1 MDLIR
6 TLYPDFVH
14 RFIIIKPKEVHACGA
29 DLKEGTKVILSS
41 IKEMDDKWRLG
52 HTKVFFR
59 AGAMGCVEEVREESI
74 KAILFHIQAMCRR
87 WVHSDGYRKLC
98 FKKEMIPIMQRN
110 MKKYL
115 FFRDWTWYALLN
127 GTKRFIG
134 QVDMDGIIHALEE
147 EAAEACGAYDAVV
160 EVRDQLNGEI
170 DEMAASKKAMM
181 SEIESSQGDL
191 SSYQRDLA
199 TAADLKSQKEQEL
212 ATTQKKLADVESER
226 QGMQDSRRQLEG
238 DIGSFRKDIEEVEM
252 AVQKAEQEKTNKDHV
267 IRGLNDEIAH
277 QDELINKLNKEKKHA
292 QETHAKASDEMT
304 QAENKVEDLN
314 KIKAKLEVTLDEL
327 EDSYEREKK
336 ARLELDKQRRK
347 SESELTVTQ
356 EEVAD
361 LEREKK
367 DIEMQINKKDQNI
380 AASQRK
386 LEDECSITA
395 KLQKTLKE
403 LQGKVEVSE
412 EVCTCSSRT
421 CHFIMKFML
430 FFTPGTRS

>member
-1 MDLIR
+1 
-6 TLYPDFVH
+6 
-14 RFIIIKPKEVHACGA
+14 
-29 DLKEGTKVILSS
+29 
-41 IKEMDDKWRLG
+41 
-52 HTKVFFR
+52 
-59 AGAMGCVEEVREESI
+59 MGCVEEVREESI
-74 KAILFHIQAMCRR
+74 KAILLHIQAMCRR
-87 WVHSDGYRKLC
+87 WCHNEGYRKLV
-98 FKKEMIPIMQRN
+98 FKKQMIPVMQRN
-110 MKKYL
+110 IKKYL
-115 FFRDWTWYALLN
+115 FFRDWTWFALLN

-134 QVDMDGIIHALEE
+134 QVDMDGIIQQLEE

-160 EVRDQLNGEI
+160 EVRDQLIGEI
-170 DEMAASKKAMM
+170 DEMTVSKKAMM
-181 SEIESSQGDL
+181 AEIESSQGDL

-212 ATTQKKLADVESER
+212 ATTQKKLADIEAER

-252 AVQKAEQEKTNKDHV
+252 AVQKAEQEKTNKDHI

-292 QETHAKASDEMT
+292 QETQAKASDEMT

-314 KIKAKLEVTLDEL
+314 KIKTKLEVTLDEL

-336 ARLELDKQRRK
+336 ARLEMDKQRRK
-347 SESELTVTQ
+347 AESELTVTQ

-367 DIEMQINKKDQNI
+367 EIEMQINKKDQDI

-386 LEDECSITA
+386 LEDEQSITA

-403 LQGKVEVSE
+403 LQSKVEVSE
-412 EVCTCSSRT
+412 EVSSVTFKKWLDFIKFPFQELEAERQARCKAEKQRGTLARELDDLGERLEVYCTLS
-421 CHFIMKFML
+421 MKPL
-430 FFTPGTRS
+430 

>member
-1 MDLIR
+1 M
-6 TLYPDFVH
+6 
-14 RFIIIKPKEVHACGA
+14 
-29 DLKEGTKVILSS
+29 ILES

-74 KAILFHIQAMCRR
+74 KAILLHIQAMCRR
-87 WVHSDGYRKLC
+87 WCHNEGYRKLV

-110 MKKYL
+110 IKKYL

-134 QVDMDGIIHALEE
+134 QVDMDGIIQQLEE

-160 EVRDQLNGEI
+160 EVRDQLIGEI
-170 DEMAASKKAMM
+170 DEMTASKKAMM

-212 ATTQKKLADVESER
+212 TITQKKLADVEAER

-238 DIGSFRKDIEEVEM
+238 DIGSFRKDIEEVEL
-252 AVQKAEQEKTNKDHV
+252 AVQKAEQEKTNKDHI

-292 QETHAKASDEMT
+292 QETQAKASDEMT

-314 KIKAKLEVTLDEL
+314 KIKTKLEVTLDEL

-336 ARLELDKQRRK
+336 ARLEMDKQRRK
-347 SESELTVTQ
+347 AESELTVTQ

-367 DIEMQINKKDQNI
+367 DIELQINKKDQDI

-403 LQGKVEVSE
+403 LQGKVEVAE
-412 EVCTCSSRT
+412 EVSSLLRD
-421 CHFIMKFML
+421 I
-430 FFTPGTRS
+430 

>member
-1 MDLIR
+1 
-6 TLYPDFVH
+6 
-14 RFIIIKPKEVHACGA
+14 
-29 DLKEGTKVILSS
+29 
-41 IKEMDDKWRLG
+41 
-52 HTKVFFR
+52 
-59 AGAMGCVEEVREESI
+59 MGCVEEVREESI

-134 QVDMDGIIHALEE
+134 QVDMDGIIHQLEE

-160 EVRDQLNGEI
+160 VVRDQLLEGIE
-170 DEMAASKKAMM
+170 DMAASKKAMM
-181 SEIESSQGDL
+181 TEIESSQGDL

-199 TAADLKSQKEQEL
+199 TAADLKSKKEQEL
-212 ATTQKKLADVESER
+212 STTQTKLAGVEAER

-252 AVQKAEQEKTNKDHV
+252 AVQRAEQEKTNKDHI

-292 QETHAKASDEMT
+292 QETQAKASDEMT

-356 EEVAD
+356 EEVSD

-367 DIEMQINKKDQNI
+367 DIEMQINKKDQDI

-403 LQGKVEVSE
+403 MQGKVEVAE
-412 EVCTCSSRT
+412 EVYIQEQLRNHWISCYFLHQELEAERQARCKAEKQR
-421 CHFIMKFML
+421 
-430 FFTPGTRS
+430 GTLARELDDLGDRLEVH